1 MTEALAILRD
11 LKAKNYKPVYFL
23 CGDEPYYIDLIS
35 DYIEEN
41 VLDEGERS
49 FNQTIL
55 YGRDVDG
62 GTIAGEAKRY
72 PMMSEHTVVIIKEA
86 QHIKKIEDLAGYL
99 QAPLESTL
107 LVLCYKYKTPDGR
120 TDFGKKVKKL
130 ATYLETKKLYD
141 NKLPEWITA
150 YASNHKLR
158 THPQAAVMMA
168 EFLGNDLSK
177 IANEINK
184 LAINLPA
191 GSEIL
196 ASHVQENIGV
206 SKDYNVFELQTALGQ
221 KDVLKCNKIANYF
234 GKPGSDA
241 PPQMIIPSLYGYF
254 IKVMLMHKLT
264 DKTQAAKVLGVH
276 PFFVKEYE
284 IASRLYNPMK
294 LVNVIS
300 TLREYD
306 MKSKGINGTIDNA
319 ALYKEMIFKILH

>member
-23 CGDEPYYIDLIS
+23 CGDEPYYIDLVS
-35 DYIEEN
+35 DYIEAN
-41 VLDEGERS
+41 VLDESERS

-62 GTIAGEAKRY
+62 GTVASEAKRY

-99 QAPLESTL
+99 QAPLESTI

-150 YASNHKLR
+150 YANDHKLR

-254 IKVMLMHKLT
+254 VKVMLIHKLT

-306 MKSKGINGTIDNA
+306 MKSKGINGSIDNA

>member
-23 CGDEPYYIDLIS
+23 CGDEPFYIDQIS
-35 DYIEEN
+35 DYIENN

-49 FNQTIL
+49 FNQSVL
-55 YGRDVDG
+55 YGRDIDG
-62 GTIAGEAKRY
+62 GTIASEAKRY
-72 PMMSEHTVVIIKEA
+72 PMMSEHTVIIIKEA
-86 QHIKKIEDLAGYL
+86 QGVKKIEDLVHYI
-99 QAPLESTL
+99 QSPLESTI

-130 ATYLETKKLYD
+130 ACYLETKKMYD
-141 NKLPEWITA
+141 NKLPEWITN
-150 YASNHKLR
+150 YANEKKLR

-191 GSEIL
+191 GTEIL
-196 ASHVQENIGV
+196 ASHVQQNIGI
-206 SKDYNVFELQTALGQ
+206 SKEYNVFELQTALGQ

-234 GKPGSDA
+234 GQPGSDA
-241 PPQMIIPSLYGYF
+241 VPQMIIPSLYGYF
-254 IKVMLMHKLT
+254 VKIMLMHKLT
-264 DKTQAAKVLGVH
+264 DKTQAPKVLGVH

-284 IASRLYNPMK
+284 IASRMYSPPK
-294 LVNVIS
+294 LVNIIS
-300 TLREYD
+300 VLREYD

>member
-1 MTEALAILRD
+1 MNEALAILRD
-11 LKAKNYKPVYFL
+11 LKARNYKPVYFL
-23 CGDEPYYIDLIS
+23 CGEEPYYIDIIS
-35 DYIEEN
+35 DYIEAN

-49 FNQTIL
+49 FNQTVL

-86 QHIKKIEDLAGYL
+86 QHVKKIEELAHYFANPL
-99 QAPLESTL
+99 QSTV
-107 LVLCYKYKTPDGR
+107 LVLCFKYKTPDGR

-130 ATYLETKKLYD
+130 TTYLETKKLYA
-141 NKLPEWITA
+141 NQLPEWITN
-150 YASNHKLR
+150 YANEQKLR
-158 THPQAAVMMA
+158 THPQAAVMLA

-191 GSEIL
+191 GTEIL
-196 ASHVQENIGV
+196 ASHVQENIGI

-221 KDVLKCNKIANYF
+221 KDILKCNKIANYF
-234 GKPGSDA
+234 GQPGSDA

-254 IKVMLMHKLT
+254 VKVMLMHKIT
-264 DKTQAAKVLGVH
+264 DKSQAPKVLGVN
-276 PFFVKEYE
+276 PFFIKEYE
-284 IASRLYNPMK
+284 IASRMYNPMK
-294 LVNVIS
+294 LVGIIS

-306 MKSKGINGTIDNA
+306 MKSKGINGSIDNA
-319 ALYKEMIFKILH
+319 ALYKEMIYKILH

>member
-11 LKAKNYKPVYFL
+11 LKAKNYKSVYFL

-35 DYIEEN
+35 DYIEAN

-62 GTIAGEAKRY
+62 ATIAGEAKRY

-86 QHIKKIEDLAGYL
+86 QHIKKIEDLASYL
-99 QAPLESTL
+99 QAPLESTI

-150 YASNHKLR
+150 YANDHKLR

-191 GSEIL
+191 GTEIL

-221 KDVLKCNKIANYF
+221 KDVLKCNKIANHF

-254 IKVMLMHKLT
+254 VKVMLIHKLT

-306 MKSKGINGTIDNA
+306 MKSKGIDGSIDNA